1 MRTDKTTQCFRLVLL
16 GQDGVGKSA
25 IAVRFLCGRY
35 LHEYDPN
42 LESCYEKM
50 EPIEGKPTRIEVFD
64 TAGQQTDLEE
74 YLSEADAILYVYSIT
89 NRESFDKARLFRDQL
104 FLYGKTHLPVLLMAN
119 KRELEQGRRVSFKEG
134 YSLARSSG
142 WKFHETSAAV
152 DSSKLK
158 EKILEF
164 IKEVQAENKK
174 LRHYRRGNY
183 FKRAVSV
190 LSGNHRLTREETSF
204 LQPTGATDWLVAATA
219 GLATIGNGNNNKLLQ
234 RRLTCPNL

>member
-50 EPIEGKPTRIEVFD
+50 EPIEGKPTKIEIFD
-64 TAGQQTDLEE
+64 TAGQTDLEE
-74 YLSEADAILYVYSIT
+74 YLSEADAVLYVYSIT
-89 NRESFDKARLFRDQL
+89 NRESFDKARIFRDQL

-134 YSLARSSG
+134 YSLARTAG

-152 DSSKLK
+152 DSFKLK
-158 EKILEF
+158 EKILDF
-164 IKEVQAENKK
+164 IKDVQLENKK

-190 LSGNHRLTREETSF
+190 LSGNHRPMKEDVPSV
-204 LQPTGATDWLVAATA
+204 GATDWLVAASA
-219 GLATIGNGNNNKLLQ
+219 GLATIGSNNQKHLQ